1 MVILIQFLMELEFY
15 NPLQAN
21 INMKDSFFKVKIM
34 ANVESKKMIN
44 CINLRELSM
53 IKNNQF
59 GESWQ
64 SINQQMVLWITL
76 LCLITI
82 LQSKPE
88 LFIVME
94 DNMKDRSILKH
105 FFPMEKGIQDIPII
119 PSMMEIGLKDNLMVR
134 VFSLGLMVHSIKEII

>member
-1 MVILIQFLMELEFY
+1 MELEFY
-15 NPLQAN
+15 NPLHVN
-21 INMKDSFFKVKIM
+21 INMKDNFFKVKIM

-59 GESWQ
+59 RESWQ

-76 LCLITI
+76 LYLITI

-105 FFPMEKGIQDIPII
+105 FFPMEKGILDIPII